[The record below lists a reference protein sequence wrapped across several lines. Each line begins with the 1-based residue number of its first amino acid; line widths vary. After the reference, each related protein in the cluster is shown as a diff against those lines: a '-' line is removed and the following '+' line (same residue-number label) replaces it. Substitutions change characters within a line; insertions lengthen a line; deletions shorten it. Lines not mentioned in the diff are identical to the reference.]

1 MAVTM
6 TSHQSTYRAIILL
19 LLVVQSQCQNPRVV
33 RIGAILS
40 STQNQQVFQDAVRG
54 LNNNSNIRFEYTS
67 IIMDSNRIQSAL
79 KLCDELVK
87 KAVHIVIV
95 SHPPAP
101 DNEQAPIS
109 VSYTCGFYNIPVI
122 GISTRDSS
130 FSDKNVHPTFLRT
143 VPPYFHQA
151 DAWLQMLTY
160 FGWKQVIFIHSMDE
174 EGRMILSRFK
184 WLAEKEDIMI
194 EKVYKYP
201 SGIKNFGAT
210 LKPIPSLQSRVIL
223 LSASQRDAENLFR
236 DARNLNLTTAGYAWI
251 VSEQAM
257 DASTIPVG
265 MLGLKLSNSTNE
277 DVHIRDSVQ
286 VIGQAMQ
293 KFFIQ
298 NNDLQNITDTPTD
311 CRSVNNDWEIGNKIL
326 AALKTEKLEK
336 GQTGQVSFNEDGD
349 RVNAVYFIR
358 NSQQDKVMVGYYGN
372 KQAAEPALKITG
384 ENKIVWPG
392 NLMAKPKGVKIS
404 THLKVV
410 TLKATPFVHTELLS
424 EKGSCEEKKNERIC
438 WKVNATTGEKV
449 DYCCYGYCIDMLI
462 DISKKVNF
470 TFELHLSTDNSFG
483 TLTRTNNSKMKTWN
497 GMIGEL
503 VSEQSDLIVAPL
515 TINPE
520 RAEHIDFSKPF
531 KYQGLIIL
539 VKKTQKDSSL
549 ASFLQP
555 FQDTLWILVGLSVH
569 VVALVLYLLD
579 RFSPFGRFKLA
590 KSDDTEE
597 DALNLSSA
605 MWFAW
610 GVLLN
615 SGIGEGT
622 PRSFS
627 ARVLGMV
634 WAGFAM
640 IIVASYTANLAAF
653 LVLDRPEASITGID
667 DARLRNPNENF
678 KYATVKNS
686 AVEMYFKRQVELSTM
701 YRQMETRNYRTA
713 EEAIDEVKK
722 GNLQAFIWDS
732 SRLEY
737 EAAKDCELITA
748 GELFGRSGLGIGLR
762 KKSPWTHDISMAILK
777 LHERGRMEELD
788 NKWILNESTDCSE
801 SERDSA
807 PATLGL
813 TNMAGVFMM
822 VAGGI
827 VAGVI
832 LIFVEIAYKRH
843 RGLKEK
849 ELELARNAADRW
861 RGNIEKRRTLRQTLQ
876 RQRDEQLASNALSAK
891 FLAAPEG
898 NGTTM
903 GEGHHQG
910 HRLSYTEATGSR
922 LYAPPPGAMA
932 HSNTRSVTINNP
944 AYSSEHH
951 DDNLV

>member
-1 MAVTM
+1 MET
-6 TSHQSTYRAIILL
+6 HQNTYKVFLL
-19 LLVVQSQCQNPRVV
+19 SLLMLQSFADSRIV

-40 STQNQQVFQDAVRG
+40 SAQNQLEFEEAVRK
-54 LNNNSNIRFEYTS
+54 LNNNSQAPLNIRFEYTS
-67 IIMDSNRIQSAL
+67 IIMDPNRIRSAL

-95 SHPPAP
+95 SHPPP
-101 DNEQAPIS
+101 QDNDQAPIS

-151 DAWLQMLTY
+151 DAWLKMLTN

-184 WLAEKEDIMI
+184 WLAEKEDILI

-201 SGIKNFGAT
+201 SGIKKFTAT
-210 LKPIPSLQSRVIL
+210 LKSIPSLQSRVIL
-223 LSASQRDAENLFR
+223 LSSSETDAEHLFR
-236 DARNLNLTTAGYAWI
+236 DAKNLNLTTAGYAWI
-251 VSEQAM
+251 VSEQALN
-257 DASTIPVG
+257 APSIPVG
-265 MLGLKLSNSTNE
+265 MLGLRLSNSTNE
-277 DVHIRDSVQ
+277 DSHIQDSVR

-293 KFFIQ
+293 KFFLA
-298 NNDLQNITDTPTD
+298 NSDLQNITDTPTN
-311 CRSVNNDWEIGNKIL
+311 CRSANNNWKIGTQIL
-326 AALKTEKLEK
+326 ESLKAEKLEM
-336 GQTGQVSFNEDGD
+336 GLTGQVSFNEDGD
-349 RVNAVYFIR
+349 RVNAVYSIR
-358 NSQQDKVMVGYYGN
+358 NTQHPQEDDKMVGYYGN
-372 KQAAEPALKITG
+372 KQATEPALQIKS

-392 NLMAKPKGVKIS
+392 NLMVKPKGVKIS

-410 TLKATPFVHTELLS
+410 TLKATPFVHTELMS
-424 EKGSCEEKKNERIC
+424 EKGTCEESKNERVC
-438 WKVNATTGEKV
+438 WKVNSTTGEKV

-462 DISKKVNF
+462 DISMKVNF

-483 TLTRTNNSKMKTWN
+483 TLTRSNNSKMKTWN

-713 EEAIDEVKK
+713 EDAINEVKK
-722 GNLQAFIWDS
+722 GELQAFIWDS

-861 RGNIEKRRTLRQTLQ
+861 RGNIEKKKQLRESWNFL
-876 RQRDEQLASNALSAK
+876 RALKDENQAESSQKYGKEAK
-891 FLAAPEG
+891 DL
-898 NGTTM
+898 
-903 GEGHHQG
+903 
-910 HRLSYTEATGSR
+910 
-922 LYAPPPGAMA
+922 
-932 HSNTRSVTINNP
+932 
-944 AYSSEHH
+944 
-951 DDNLV
+951 

>member
-1 MAVTM
+1 MEIQGTWKVF
-6 TSHQSTYRAIILL
+6 LL
-19 LLVVQSQCQNPRVV
+19 LLFVIQSFANPRIV

-40 STQNQQVFQDAVRG
+40 SPQNQQIFQEAVRN
-54 LNNNSNIRFEYTS
+54 LNNHSEVSKIIRFEFTS
-67 IIMDSNRIQSAL
+67 ILMDPNRIRSAL

-95 SHPPAP
+95 SHPP
-101 DNEQAPIS
+101 DDVDQAPIS

-151 DAWLQMLTY
+151 DAWLEMLTH
-160 FGWKQVIFIHSMDE
+160 FAWKQVIFIHSMDE

-184 WLAEKEDIMI
+184 WLAEKEDIML

-201 SGIKNFGAT
+201 SGIKKFT
-210 LKPIPSLQSRVIL
+210 SILKSLPSLQSRVIL
-223 LSASQRDAENLFR
+223 LSASQRDAESLFR
-236 DARNLNLTTAGYAWI
+236 DAKNLNLTTAGYAWI
-251 VSEQAM
+251 VSEQALE
-257 DASTIPVG
+257 ASTIPVG

-286 VIGQAMQ
+286 VIGKAMRQ
-293 KFFIQ
+293 FFVD
-298 NNDLQNITDTPTD
+298 NSDLQNITDTPTD
-311 CRSVNNDWEIGNKIL
+311 CRSADNNWQIGRKIL
-326 AALKTEKLEK
+326 EALKAEKLEK
-336 GQTGQVSFNEDGD
+336 GHTGQVSFNEDGD

-358 NSQQDKVMVGYYGN
+358 NSQQDKVSMVGYYGN
-372 KQAAEPALKITG
+372 KQATEPALKITG

-392 NLMAKPKGVKIS
+392 NLMVKPKGVKIS

-424 EKGSCEEKKNERIC
+424 EKGSCEEGKNERIC
-438 WKVNATTGEKV
+438 WKVNSTTGEKV

-483 TLTRTNNSKMKTWN
+483 TLTRSNNSKMKTWN

-713 EEAIDEVKK
+713 EEAINEVKK
-722 GNLQAFIWDS
+722 GELQAFIWDS

-827 VAGVI
+827 VAGVF

-861 RGNIEKRRTLRQTLQ
+861 RGNIEKKKQLRESWNFLRVLKEENQA
-876 RQRDEQLASNALSAK
+876 ASNQQFEEENETKDL
-891 FLAAPEG
+891 
-898 NGTTM
+898 
-903 GEGHHQG
+903 
-910 HRLSYTEATGSR
+910 
-922 LYAPPPGAMA
+922 
-932 HSNTRSVTINNP
+932 
-944 AYSSEHH
+944 
-951 DDNLV
+951 